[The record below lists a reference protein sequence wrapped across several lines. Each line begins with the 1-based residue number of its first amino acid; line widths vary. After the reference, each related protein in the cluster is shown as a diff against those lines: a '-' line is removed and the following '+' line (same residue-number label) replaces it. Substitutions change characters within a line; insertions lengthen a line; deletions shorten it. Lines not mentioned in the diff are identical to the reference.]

1 MAKQTSGSL
10 LYTSG
15 SGHVRE
21 NGRSIRFKE
30 SDKIKEMRKRAR
42 EEAAKPKLIKNGPDL
57 DNIHARNTKQ
67 KKDYAKGFKQISVNR
82 LPKTPDGKIRY
93 RLFVYW
99 LHDGKYYV
107 QVPTMPDA
115 KLFWGYAL
123 DSCSK
128 KYVGGIDASLIKDS
142 FCIKAVLNE
151 RVERNRLWVIDI
163 RPLVRTIP

>member
-30 SDKIKEMRKRAR
+30 SDEIKEMRKKAR
-42 EEAAKPKLIKNGPDL
+42 EEAAKPKLINKGPDQ
-57 DNIHARNTKQ
+57 DNTHSRNMKQ
-67 KKDYAKGFKQISVNR
+67 RKDYAKGLKQISVNS
-82 LPKTPDGKIRY
+82 LPKTPDGKVRY
-93 RLFVYW
+93 GQFVYW
-99 LHDGKYYV
+99 LDGGKYHV

-115 KLFWGYAL
+115 ELFWGYAQ

-128 KYVGGIDASLIKDS
+128 KYIEGIDVSLIKNS
-142 FCIKAVLNE
+142 FCIKAILNG
-151 RVERNRLWVIDI
+151 RVERSRLWVIGI
-163 RPLVRTIP
+163 KPLARTKS